1 MTRDGLKALNLNC
14 TRARHLQLGAHAP
27 INAKICEQWRNDP
40 SDGYN
45 GKHDGYIDLLRD
57 SDDLRRILNQRVRVY
72 QFRTRWFRR
81 RFAHLLARH
90 DD

>member
-27 INAKICEQWRNDP
+27 INAKIGEQWRND
-40 SDGYN
+40 SHEGYN

-57 SDDLRRILNQRVRVY
+57 AQDLRFITTQRGRVY

-81 RFAHLLARH
+81 RFSHLLANH
-90 DD
+90 ND